1 MASRKG
7 RRSVDSS
14 LASLDKDLAAWAKA
28 MSEARDG
35 LDKVPAGWFSIV
47 ELAKKFGMAD
57 SAMTPHLRRLMEAG
71 KAEKKKFYEGR
82 TTDGR
87 RYKKTYYRL
96 K

>member
-1 MASRKG
+1 MAGRKN

-14 LASLDKDLAAWAKA
+14 LESLDKDLAAWAKA
-28 MSEARDG
+28 MADARDG
-35 LDKVPAGWFSIV
+35 VDKVPAGWLSIK
-47 ELAKKFGMAD
+47 ELAKKFRMAD
-57 SAMTPHLRRLMEAG
+57 SAMTPHLRRLMDAG
-71 KAEKKKFYEGR
+71 KAEKKKFRIGR

>member
-1 MASRKG
+1 
-7 RRSVDSS
+7 
-14 LASLDKDLAAWAKA
+14 
-28 MSEARDG
+28 
-35 LDKVPAGWFSIV
+35 V

-57 SAMTPHLRRLMEAG
+57 SAMTPHLRRLMESG